1 MTRLFVLLGVF
12 GLLSCVAGD
21 IASME
26 IQGRP
31 PIGRITVVDTAT
43 DGRRIGI
50 HLEADV
56 DWRSLVNLDS
66 FNGFQPAMSHQE
78 AREKAGRPDEVGDS
92 AYVYL
97 RPGGR
102 VVITEV
108 VDRSGN
114 EVFKQWQTRFY
125 PTEAGVDDFLS
136 PALTSQLDTLLRE
149 RSVLVLF
156 HPSEYTPLLRL
167 RTQDGQVKSVIWY
180 HA

>member
-1 MTRLFVLLGVF
+1 MTRPLVLLGLF
-12 GLLSCVAGD
+12 GLLSCAGGD
-21 IASME
+21 IASRE

-31 PIGRITVVDTAT
+31 PVARITIVDTAT

-56 DWRSLVNLDS
+56 EWRSLVSLDS
-66 FNGFQPAMSHQE
+66 FKGFQPAMSHEE
-78 AREKAGRPDEVGDS
+78 ARDKVGRPDEVEDS
-92 AYVYL
+92 AFVYK

-102 VVITEV
+102 VVITQV

-125 PTEAGVDDFLS
+125 PTKAQLEDFLS
-136 PALTSQLDTLLRE
+136 PTLTNQLDSLLRG

-156 HPSEYTPLLRL
+156 HPSEYTPLLRF
-167 RTQDGQVKSVIWY
+167 RTEHSKVKSVIWY
-180 HA
+180 HV